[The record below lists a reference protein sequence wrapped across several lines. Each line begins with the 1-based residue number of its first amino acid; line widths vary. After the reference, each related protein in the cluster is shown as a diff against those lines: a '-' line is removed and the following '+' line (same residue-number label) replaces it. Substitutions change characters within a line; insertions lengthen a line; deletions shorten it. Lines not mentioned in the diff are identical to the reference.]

1 MNATERRVR
10 IHIETLVL
18 EGLPASARDQIGEA
32 LQTELARHVVENAW
46 AWNQSSPS
54 AIDAIDAGEIQLA
67 NCGTA
72 ASQGK
77 AIAGAAFHSMEQAN
91 SPGRIAKPPG
101 LSKR

>member
-1 MNATERRVR
+1 MNAVERRVR
-10 IHIETLVL
+10 IHIQNLVL
-18 EGLPASARDQIGEA
+18 EGLPASACDQIAEA
-32 LQTELARHVVENAW
+32 LRTELARHMVENGW
-46 AWNQSSPS
+46 AWNQGAPT

-77 AIAGAAFHSMEQAN
+77 AIAGAAFRSMEQAN
-91 SPGRIAKPPG
+91 SPGRIARPPG